1 MAFNKGFGNSVIS
14 LPHETVLW
22 TWGGGSVVDIWGSQ
36 QCSLMMTLLFLL
48 VVFFFPLLCRVFFLI
63 FFHITKIFNFSPSFI
78 H

>member
-48 VVFFFPLLCRVFFLI
+48 VVFFFPLL
-63 FFHITKIFNFSPSFI
+63 SFPNSASVWMSFGSRPKNTS
-78 H
+78 HKT

>member
-48 VVFFFPLLCRVFFLI
+48 VVFFFPPTLPGFFPD
-63 FFHITKIFNFSPSFI
+63 FFSHN
-78 H
+78 